1 MTNRYAYSVIAGL
14 ILVLS
19 ALFLYF
25 QYAKPIKK
33 EPYLKQ
39 ATEYHTVSVIGP
51 IQPIPTIKTIDKD
64 WLKLGKAL
72 FNSTLLS
79 KDNTISCASCHLI
92 NEGGDDGFPVSIG
105 VGGAVGE
112 RNSPTILNAVFNFRQ
127 FWDGR
132 GADLAEQTIGPIHN
146 PVEMDTNF
154 VDIISKLKQSPEFV
168 SAFNIINSEGITQE
182 AIIEAIVTFEES
194 LITPNAPIDLY
205 LKGDES
211 ALTSQQKRGYEKFLA
226 FGCVACHQGR
236 NIGGN
241 LYQRI
246 GRISSVPTKLLN
258 DTGRFSVT
266 KNPDDKYV
274 FKVPSLRNIKQTG
287 PYFHNGSVA
296 TLKEAIRIMAKGQLG
311 IDLEEQ
317 DIQDL
322 LALFDAFNGQLPAG
336 SL

>member
-39 ATEYHTVSVIGP
+39 ATEYHTVSVVGP

-168 SAFNIINSEGITQE
+168 SAFNLINSEGITQE

>member
-39 ATEYHTVSVIGP
+39 ATEYNTVSVIGP

-205 LKGDES
+205 LKGDDS

>member
-39 ATEYHTVSVIGP
+39 VTEYHTVSVVGP
-51 IQPIPTIKTIDKD
+51 IQPIPTIKTIDED

-168 SAFNIINSEGITQE
+168 SAFNLINSEGITQE